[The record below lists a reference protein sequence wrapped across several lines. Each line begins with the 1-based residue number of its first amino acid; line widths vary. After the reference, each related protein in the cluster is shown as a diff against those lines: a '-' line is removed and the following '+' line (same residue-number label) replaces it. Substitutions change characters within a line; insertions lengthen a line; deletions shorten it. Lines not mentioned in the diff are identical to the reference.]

1 MYSKSQFRGS
11 HRREACEDTKKKIV
25 AQELKMK
32 FSVVVNGDSKVLPAQ
47 KPVVI
52 RDKLLSIQATVEMK
66 ST

>member
-1 MYSKSQFRGS
+1 MCTANHNLGGHTGEK
-11 HRREACEDTKKKIV
+11 HVKTKKKIV
-25 AQELKMK
+25 AQEFKMK